1 MRWGNWELIIS
12 KHPPVLR
19 NNDWNEEVP
28 LDASSGYFDIFN
40 SILNVYTEDK
50 YEKSRGLDLVQ
61 IEQLLEALETIHDHW
76 FEKVEE
82 SMTFSEFEKEGSMT
96 FSEAAYSYAA
106 SFKN

>member
-76 FEKVEE
+76 HDHWFEKVEE
-82 SMTFSEFEKEGSMT
+82 SMT